1 MYLKVSLISPR
12 IYDTINKEKKK
23 WGGSMF
29 KEKLAQI
36 PNKPGSYQMR
46 NKDGIIIYVG
56 KAKNLHRRVN
66 SYFNRTQTG
75 KTAKMV
81 SEIADFTYIVTAT
94 ELESLLLEINLI
106 KQYNPKYNVLLKDD
120 KSYPYIEYIEKPYP
134 KLKVSRYLQIRKKDH
149 KKLFGPYPNAY
160 AARRIVNLLN
170 RLYPLKKCDGDP
182 KKVCLYYHI
191 GECLGYCEKKIDQ
204 EKLKQM
210 QEDILGFLNGN
221 DKILKDKIIEKME
234 SYSQALNFELALE
247 LKKELDYI
255 NIVLDKQKITLQ
267 DLTNRDCIGY
277 YFNNGYISVQILFI
291 RNGKIVGGHTD
302 LFPVVSDLEEE
313 MDSYIMRFYAKHEIP
328 KEILVAEEISSTV
341 LQSYFENKL
350 VVPQKGQK
358 KKLLEMATE
367 NAKINLEN
375 ELELVLKK
383 EYFTEDANEELRKI
397 LQLETLD
404 RIDLF
409 DNSNWFGDWS
419 VSGMVVFKNGVP
431 AKNEYRKYKI
441 SFDKNDDY
449 GMMREVIYRRY
460 QRALVEKTELP
471 NLIIVDGGIGQI
483 HACKEVLDVLH
494 LKIKV
499 CGLKKNDK
507 HRTNDLVDGDTLELV
522 DIPKDSNVFHYLT
535 RMQDEVHRYTIT
547 YHRTVRS
554 KGSISSVLDNI
565 PGIGA
570 KRKKELIKTFGSV
583 TKMENA
589 SLEELTKIL
598 PEQVAIS
605 LQDYLKSRKEA
616 SEKNS

>member
-1 MYLKVSLISPR
+1 
-12 IYDTINKEKKK
+12 
-23 WGGSMF
+23 MF

-46 NKDGIIIYVG
+46 NKDGVIIYVG

-170 RLYPLKKCDGDP
+170 RLYPLKKCDGNP

-191 GECLGYCEKKIDQ
+191 GECLGYCEKNIDQ
-204 EKLKQM
+204 EKLKKM

-221 DKILKDKIIEKME
+221 DKILKDKILEKMD
-234 SYSQALNFELALE
+234 SYSKALNFELALE

-255 NIVLDKQKITLQ
+255 NIVLSKQKITLQ

-313 MDSYIMRFYAKHEIP
+313 MDSYITRFYARHEIP
-328 KEILVAEEISSTV
+328 KEILVSEEIASSV
-341 LQSYFENKL
+341 LQNYFENKL

-358 KKLLEMATE
+358 KKLVEMATE
-367 NAKINLEN
+367 NARINLEN

-397 LQLETLD
+397 LHLDTLD

-409 DNSNWFGDWS
+409 DNSNLFGDWS

-460 QRALVEKTELP
+460 QRALVERTELP
-471 NLIIVDGGIGQI
+471 NLIIVDGGVGQI
-483 HACKEVLDVLH
+483 HACKEVLEALN
-494 LKIKV
+494 LPIKV

-507 HRTNDLVDGDTLELV
+507 HRTNDLVDGDTLELI
-522 DIPKDSNVFHYLT
+522 DIQKASNVFHYLT

-589 SLEELTKIL
+589 SLEELSKIL
-598 PEQVAIS
+598 PKEVAIS

-616 SEKNS
+616 SEK

>member
-1 MYLKVSLISPR
+1 
-12 IYDTINKEKKK
+12 
-23 WGGSMF
+23 MF

-170 RLYPLKKCDGDP
+170 RLYPLKKCDGNP

-221 DKILKDKIIEKME
+221 DKILKDKIVEKME

-302 LFPVVSDLEEE
+302 LFPIVSDLEEE

-409 DNSNWFGDWS
+409 DNSNLFGDWS

-483 HACKEVLDVLH
+483 HACKEVLDALH

-616 SEKNS
+616 SEKSS

>member
-1 MYLKVSLISPR
+1 
-12 IYDTINKEKKK
+12 
-23 WGGSMF
+23 MF

-170 RLYPLKKCDGDP
+170 RLYPLKKCDGNP

-302 LFPVVSDLEEE
+302 LFPVVSALEEE

-341 LQSYFENKL
+341 LQIYFENKL

-409 DNSNWFGDWS
+409 DNSNLFGDWS

-483 HACKEVLDVLH
+483 HACKEVLDALH

-616 SEKNS
+616 SEKSS

>member
-1 MYLKVSLISPR
+1 
-12 IYDTINKEKKK
+12 
-23 WGGSMF
+23 MF

-46 NKDGIIIYVG
+46 NKDGVIIYVG

-170 RLYPLKKCDGDP
+170 RLYPLKKCDGNP

-191 GECLGYCEKKIDQ
+191 GECLGYCEKNIDQ
-204 EKLKQM
+204 EKLKKM

-221 DKILKDKIIEKME
+221 DKILKDKILEKMD
-234 SYSQALNFELALE
+234 SYSKALNFELALE

-255 NIVLDKQKITLQ
+255 NIVLSKQKITLQ

-313 MDSYIMRFYAKHEIP
+313 MDSYITRFYARHEIP
-328 KEILVAEEISSTV
+328 KEILVSEEIASSV
-341 LQSYFENKL
+341 LQNYFENKL

-358 KKLLEMATE
+358 KKLVEMATE
-367 NAKINLEN
+367 NARINLEN

-397 LQLETLD
+397 LHLDTLD

-409 DNSNWFGDWS
+409 DNSNLFGDWS

-460 QRALVEKTELP
+460 QRALVERTELP
-471 NLIIVDGGIGQI
+471 NLIIVDGGVGQI
-483 HACKEVLDVLH
+483 HACKEVLEALN
-494 LKIKV
+494 LPIKV

-507 HRTNDLVDGDTLELV
+507 HRTNDLVDEDTLEL
-522 DIPKDSNVFHYLT
+522 INIQKDSNVFHYLT

-589 SLEELTKIL
+589 SLEELSKIL
-598 PEQVAIS
+598 PKEVAIS

-616 SEKNS
+616 SEK